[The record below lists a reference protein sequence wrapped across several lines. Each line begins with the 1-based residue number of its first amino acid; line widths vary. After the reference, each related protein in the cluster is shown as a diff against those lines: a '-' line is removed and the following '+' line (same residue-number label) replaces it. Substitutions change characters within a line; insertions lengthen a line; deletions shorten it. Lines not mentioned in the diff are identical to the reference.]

1 MTGENEMSDTKE
13 CPFCGEEIKAVAI
26 ICRYCHTALK
36 ATEKVNMG
44 QFVKIRLKSGEKTYF
59 GDVFIP
65 EHLRVS
71 DILNDSRHFIVFS
84 NAVEER
90 KTKDVAVG
98 FLAINKNM
106 TEWIELKI
114 DEGQSSDSPTR
125 FIYHSE

>member
-1 MTGENEMSDTKE
+1 MSDTKE
-13 CPFCGEEIKAVAI
+13 CPFCAEEIKATAI

-36 ATEKVNMG
+36 GSEKTNMG
-44 QFVKIRLKSGEKTYF
+44 KFVKIRLKAGEKTYF

-71 DILNDSRHFIVFS
+71 DIINDSRHFIVFS

-90 KTKDVAVG
+90 KTKDVTVG

-106 TEWIELKI
+106 TEWIELKTT
-114 DEGQSSDSPTR
+114 DEDQSPDAPTR

>member
-1 MTGENEMSDTKE
+1 MSNTKP

-36 ATEKVNMG
+36 ATEKSNMG
-44 QFVKIRLKSGEKTYF
+44 QFMKIRLKAGEKTYY
-59 GDVFIP
+59 GDIFIP
-65 EHLRVS
+65 ENYRVS
-71 DILNDSRHFIVFS
+71 DIINDSRSFIVFS

-90 KTKDVAVG
+90 KTKDVSVG

-106 TEWIELKI
+106 TEWIELKTT
-114 DEGQSSDSPTR
+114 DEAQSPDTPTR